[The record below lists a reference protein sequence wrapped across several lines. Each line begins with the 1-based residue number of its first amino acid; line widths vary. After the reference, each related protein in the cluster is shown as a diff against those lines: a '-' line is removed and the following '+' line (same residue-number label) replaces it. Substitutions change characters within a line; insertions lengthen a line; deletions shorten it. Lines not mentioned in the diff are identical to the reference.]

1 MSQPRSIPLRERRP
15 QFWQVLKRSCQ
26 IAASVDV
33 AFFFIFHLLGSSI
46 LAWVNVASV
55 AMYMVAYRAIG
66 RKQNGIAITLV
77 WAEVM
82 IHAGLGV
89 VVIGWESGF
98 HYYVLMFIPAVFVS
112 MRLREAVVALVGLWS
127 YYVALY
133 VLMWS
138 MEPLQPI
145 APDALLGVYL
155 FNLSVVFAMFGY
167 LSFFYLSIV
176 TEANRKLRRIAT
188 TDSLTGLLNR
198 RHMTHLLEKELA
210 RFRRHGHPVAFLL
223 LDIDHFKE
231 VNDQYGHEAG
241 DRVLEDVAAIIR
253 DQLRTQDLIA
263 RWGGEEFLVVLPDSE
278 LQSAQAIAERVREA
292 LMAHEWRGPN
302 GQPITVTTSA
312 GVSAF
317 SHDDDR
323 NSAISRA
330 DRALYRGK
338 ELGRNRVELE
348 AA

>member
-1 MSQPRSIPLRERRP
+1 MSVREARP

-26 IAASVDV
+26 IAGSVDV
-33 AFFFIFHLLGSSI
+33 GFFFIFHLLGSPI
-46 LAWVNVASV
+46 LAWVNVVSV
-55 AMYMVAYRAIG
+55 AMYAVAYRAIG
-66 RKQNGIAITLV
+66 RKQNGLAIWLI
-77 WAEVM
+77 WLEVI
-82 IHAGLGV
+82 IHAGLGTV
-89 VVIGWESGF
+89 LIGWDSGF

-133 VLMWS
+133 IWMWS
-138 MEPLQPI
+138 TEPLQPI

-167 LSFFYLSIV
+167 LSFFYLNIV
-176 TEANRKLRRIAT
+176 TEASRKLRRIAT

-198 RHMTHLLEKELA
+198 RHMTHLLERELA
-210 RFRRHGHPVAFLL
+210 RFRRQGHPVSFLL
-223 LDIDHFKE
+223 FDIDYFKE
-231 VNDQYGHEAG
+231 INYEHGHETG
-241 DRVLEDVAAIIR
+241 DRVLEDVAAIIK

-278 LQSAQAIAERVREA
+278 LQSARAIAERVREA
-292 LMAHEWRGPN
+292 LMAREWQGSN
-302 GQPITVTTSA
+302 GQPIAVTTSA

-317 SHDDDR
+317 SRDDDR

-348 AA
+348 T